1 MILKASQR
9 GNGQNLAAH
18 LMRADDNE
26 HVQLYEL
33 RGFTSD
39 NLGEAFKEAEAIS
52 LGTKCQ
58 QFLFS
63 VSLNPPQ
70 GACLSEDVFAETA
83 NRIEKRLGLTD
94 QPRAIVFHEK
104 EGRRHAHCVWS
115 RIDAET
121 MTAKHLPFF
130 KNNLMSLSRDL
141 YLEHGWQ
148 MPRGLTAQGQ
158 KNPLNFT
165 LMEWQQ
171 AKRIGVDPRLA
182 KEAIQQCWA
191 RSDNAKSFGR
201 SLEEHGMF
209 LAKGDRRGFVV
220 VDYHGNVQAL
230 SRALGIKTKEVA
242 ARLGDSDALADVDAT
257 KKRIA
262 KKITPALK
270 AHVAE
275 AQERFAERSNKL
287 GSYKAEMTAHHRKA
301 REALSQK
308 QKTDWD
314 NETRH
319 RAARLPRGLK
329 GLWHRLTG
337 RYQTV
342 RAENERDAA
351 VTLQRQAAERQALIE
366 KQMKERAVLQER
378 FKELRQRQA
387 LLLND
392 LRKDVG
398 RYLRLANETRDK
410 GHKQDLGQSL
420 KLQR

>member
-1 MILKASQR
+1 M
-9 GNGQNLAAH
+9 
-18 LMRADDNE
+18 MRADDNE

-33 RGFTSD
+33 RGFASD
-39 NLGEAFKEAEAIS
+39 NLGDAFKEAEAIS

-83 NRIEKRLGLTD
+83 NRIEKRPGLTD

-130 KNNLMSLSRDL
+130 KNDLMSLSRDL

-148 MPRGLTAQGQ
+148 MPRGLSAQGQ

-182 KEAIQQCWA
+182 KEAIQQCWSH
-191 RSDNAKSFGR
+191 SDNAKSFGR

-230 SRALGIKTKEVA
+230 ARALGIKTKEVV
-242 ARLGDSDALADVDAT
+242 ARLGDSDALG
-257 KKRIA
+257 ILIEQA
-262 KKITPALK
+262 KEEQANQAPPLPPQVRQVQHAPDRLPAPPS
-270 AHVAE
+270 E
-275 AQERFAERSNKL
+275 PFRFAFWDDEEER
-287 GSYKAEMTAHHRKA
+287 
-301 REALSQK
+301 
-308 QKTDWD
+308 
-314 NETRH
+314 
-319 RAARLPRGLK
+319 
-329 GLWHRLTG
+329 
-337 RYQTV
+337 
-342 RAENERDAA
+342 
-351 VTLQRQAAERQALIE
+351 
-366 KQMKERAVLQER
+366 
-378 FKELRQRQA
+378 
-387 LLLND
+387 
-392 LRKDVG
+392 
-398 RYLRLANETRDK
+398 
-410 GHKQDLGQSL
+410 
-420 KLQR
+420 